1 MDLTAETYRD
11 VIGRFASGVTVVTTT
26 AGGVDLGTTVSAVT
40 SLSLEPPMLIACLNT
55 ESATG
60 QGILAAGRFAV
71 SILAEGQHEIAGA
84 FATKAPDKFAGG
96 VALRG
101 PSGLPLIPGA
111 LAHLECSV
119 GETMRGGTHVVFAGA
134 VEHAVAVDAEPLA
147 YFRGR
152 FGRFG
157 T

>member
-1 MDLTAETYRD
+1 MSLTAEVYRD
-11 VIGRFASGVTVVTTT
+11 VIGRFASGVTIIT
-26 AGGVDLGTTVSAVT
+26 ATVDGDDLGTTVSAVT

-55 ESATG
+55 ASTTG
-60 QGILAAGRFAV
+60 QGILGSGRFAV
-71 SILAEGQHEIAGA
+71 SILAEGQHEVAAA
-84 FATKAPDKFAGG
+84 FATTGPDKFAGG
-96 VALRG
+96 VELRG

-111 LAHLECSV
+111 LAHLECRV
-119 GETMRGGTHVVFAGA
+119 AETMRGGTHVVFAGE

-152 FGRFG
+152 FGRFD